1 MCSFLNTEANFRC
14 FSVELGNEGNIKTTP
29 RTLEQDIQRLI
40 MGLISVLGFDE
51 DNLTV
56 ILVCLFF

>member
-1 MCSFLNTEANFRC
+1 MKETAA
-14 FSVELGNEGNIKTTP
+14 P

-40 MGLISVLGFDE
+40 MGLISVLGFDG

-56 ILVCLFF
+56 ILVV